1 MSNLQNTLNVR
12 SKSIPLNLD
21 KEKIGLIVSL
31 MALSILLSILSP
43 HFLETYNLGNIGRQ
57 TSINLIIAIG
67 MTYVII
73 SGGIDLSVG
82 SMLAVVSVVVA
93 SLMKNH
99 GLDIFTSILVGVV
112 IGSFLGLINGLII
125 SNIKIPPFIA
135 TLGMMTIARGIAFVY
150 TDAYP
155 ISGFSSKFTFLGQG
169 SIFGIP
175 VPIIITIIAVAIGIF
190 VLNNTII
197 GNHIFGLGNNEESA
211 RLAGINIKKTQLFI
225 YTFCG
230 FMTAISAVIV
240 TSRLDSGQPNIGVS
254 YELDAIAA
262 VVLGGTSLS
271 GGKGSIFGTVL
282 GALIIGVLNNGMNL
296 LSVSPYFQLIVK
308 GLVILLAVGLNTIRE
323 RKN

>member
-1 MSNLQNTLNVR
+1 MSDTTHSLKITNPFSAGV
-12 SKSIPLNLD
+12 KH
-21 KEKIGLIVSL
+21 KEIIGLLISL
-31 MALSILLSILSP
+31 VALSALLSFLTP
-43 HFLETYNLGNIGRQ
+43 HFLDGTNLANIGRQ
-57 TSINLIIAIG
+57 ISINTIIAIG

-82 SMLAVVSVVVA
+82 SILAVVSVLVA
-93 SLMKNH
+93 SLMKNY
-99 GLDIFTSILVGVV
+99 GLDMYTAILA
-112 IGSFLGLINGLII
+112 GLIVGGLMGLVNGLIV
-125 SNIKIPPFIA
+125 SNLKIPPFIA

-155 ISGFSSKFTFLGQG
+155 ISGFPSSFTFIGQG
-169 SIFGIP
+169 KIFSIP
-175 VPIIITIIAVAIGIF
+175 LPIIITVLAIVIGIF
-190 VLNNTII
+190 ILKNTII

-230 FMTAISAVIV
+230 FMTAISGIIV

-271 GGKGSIFGTVL
+271 GGKGSIMGTVF

-296 LSVSPYFQLIVK
+296 LNVSPYYQLIVK
-308 GLVILLAVGLNTIRE
+308 GLVILLAVGMNTMRE
-323 RKN
+323 RKK